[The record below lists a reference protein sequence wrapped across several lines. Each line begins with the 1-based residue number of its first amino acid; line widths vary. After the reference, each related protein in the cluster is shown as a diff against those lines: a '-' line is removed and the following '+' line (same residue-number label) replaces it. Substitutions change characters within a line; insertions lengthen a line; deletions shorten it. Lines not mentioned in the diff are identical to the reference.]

1 MGKFDF
7 FEGVIQGYK
16 VRIEHQL
23 KIARLRKL
31 KALFEKSQ
39 EKNKEHRE
47 VGEEEKKKKLAKLKA
62 LFERSRSKNKE
73 DREVGEE
80 EKKKKRAKLKAL
92 FERSQ
97 CNMHLRRTAISWR
110 RWQRWHSFHQSARSR
125 RHYQ

>member
-7 FEGVIQGYK
+7 FEGVIQGRK

-23 KIARLRKL
+23 NIARSRKL
-31 KALFEKSQ
+31 KALFEGSQ
-39 EKNKEHRE
+39 E
-47 VGEEEKKKKLAKLKA
+47 
-62 LFERSRSKNKE
+62 KNKE

-97 CNMHLRRTAISWR
+97 SQMHLRRLAISWC
-110 RWQRWHSFHQSARSR
+110 RWQKWHSQVTAAKAG
-125 RHYQ
+125 

>member
-16 VRIEHQL
+16 VRIDHEL
-23 KIARLRKL
+23 KVSRLRKL
-31 KALFEKSQ
+31 KTLFERSQ
-39 EKNKEHRE
+39 KKNRDHRE

-97 CNMHLRRTAISWR
+97 SQMHLRRIAISWC
-110 RWQRWHSFHQSARSR
+110 RWQKWHSQGTAVKAG
-125 RHYQ
+125 

>member
-16 VRIEHQL
+16 VRIEHEL

-31 KALFEKSQ
+31 KTLFERSQ
-39 EKNKEHRE
+39 EKTKKHRE

-97 CNMHLRRTAISWR
+97 SQMHLRRTAISWC
-110 RWQRWHSFHQSARSR
+110 RWQKWHSQGTAAKAG
-125 RHYQ
+125 